1 MNQPSDSLLPV
12 ASCLLPCAAHQ
23 IIAWDNL
30 DPDWQAKIKSISN
43 HNPPYFISP
52 DDQVILSEV
61 IEYANK
67 HQYSILTCGQGSKL
81 NWGGKLSKPVELVVS
96 TQKLN
101 RIVEHALEDLTVT
114 VEAGVKLV
122 DLQQILQQAKQFLP
136 LDPSYPE
143 TATIGGIIATADSGS
158 WRQRYG
164 GVRDLLLGIS
174 FVRADGKIASAG
186 GRVVKNVA
194 GYDLMKLF
202 TGSYGTL
209 GIISQATF
217 RVYPI
222 PEASLTIILTGE
234 LNHLNQAR
242 QIIINSGLTPTAID
256 FISATVVKALDISSH
271 PGLIL
276 RWQTIPESI
285 NQQVQQ
291 IETIAKELNLSSL
304 TYQDEPEKNLWQ
316 RLTKIK
322 ESPNLITCKIGL
334 MPNKVG
340 EFLQEYAQLT
350 NNQSLAIIHARSG
363 LGTIAFS
370 QWQPEIR
377 RICEN
382 KQGFLTILTAPN
394 TLKENTDIWGYTG
407 NGLTIM
413 EKLKTQFD
421 PNYILN
427 PGRFLGN
434 I

>member
-1 MNQPSDSLLPV
+1 MKQLTNLSGDVIP
-12 ASCLLPCAAHQ
+12 
-23 IIAWDNL
+23 WDDL
-30 DPDWQAKIKSISN
+30 ESHWQAKIKPICPN
-43 HNPPYFISP
+43 NPPYFISP
-52 DDQVILSEV
+52 DTQNALSQVV
-61 IEYANK
+61 EYANQ

-81 NWGGKLSKPVELVVS
+81 DWGGLLRKPVALVVS

-101 RIVEHALEDLTVT
+101 RIVEHATEDLTVT
-114 VEAGVKLV
+114 VEAGVKLA
-122 DLQQILQQAKQFLP
+122 DLQQTLQQANQFLP
-136 LDPSYPE
+136 IDPSYPE
-143 TATIGGIIATADSGS
+143 TATIGGLIATADSGS

-164 GVRDLLLGIS
+164 GVRDLLLGIT

-209 GIISQATF
+209 GVISQVTL

-222 PEASLTIILTGE
+222 PSASLTIILTGE
-234 LNHLNQAR
+234 LNYLNQAR
-242 QIIINSGLTPTAID
+242 QIILNSGLTPTVID
-256 FISATVVKALDISSH
+256 FISATVVKQLEISSS

-285 NQQVQQ
+285 NQQLQQ
-291 IETIAKELNLSSL
+291 IQTIAKGCNLTSQ
-304 TYQDEPEKNLWQ
+304 TYQDELENNLWQ
-316 RLTKIK
+316 RLRKIK
-322 ESPNLITCKIGL
+322 ESPNLITCKIGVI
-334 MPNKVG
+334 PNRIG
-340 EFLQEYAQLT
+340 EFMQEYARLT
-350 NNQSLAIIHARSG
+350 NNQGIAIIHAFSG
-363 LGTIAFS
+363 LGKIAFGE
-370 QWQPEIR
+370 WQAEMR

-394 TLKENTDIWGYTG
+394 SLKENTDVWGYTG

-421 PNYILN
+421 PNRILN

>member
-1 MNQPSDSLLPV
+1 MKQLTNLAGD
-12 ASCLLPCAAHQ
+12 

-30 DPDWQAKIKSISN
+30 DSDWQAKIKPISSN
-43 HNPPYFISP
+43 NPPYFISP
-52 DDQVILSEV
+52 DDQVALSEV
-61 IEYANK
+61 IGYANK
-67 HQYSILTCGQGSKL
+67 HQYSVLICGQGSKL
-81 NWGGKLSKPVELVVS
+81 NWGKKLSKPVELVVS

-101 RIVEHALEDLTVT
+101 RIVEHASEDLTIT
-114 VEAGVKLV
+114 VEAGVKIV

-143 TATIGGIIATADSGS
+143 TATIGGMIATADSGS

-174 FVRADGKIASAG
+174 FIRADGKIASAG

-209 GIISQATF
+209 GVISQATF
-217 RVYPI
+217 RIYPI

-256 FISATVVKALDISSH
+256 FISATVVKELDISSQT
-271 PGLIL
+271 GLIL
-276 RWQTIPESI
+276 RLQTIPESI
-285 NQQVQQ
+285 NQQLQQ
-291 IETIAKELNLSSL
+291 IETIAKELNFLSFI
-304 TYQDEPEKNLWQ
+304 YQDEPEKNLWQ
-316 RLTKIK
+316 RLIKIK

-334 MPNKVG
+334 IPNRVR

-350 NNQSLAIIHARSG
+350 NNQGIAIIHARSG
-363 LGTIAFS
+363 LGTIAFC

-394 TLKENTDIWGYTG
+394 ALKENTDIWGYTG

-413 EKLKTQFD
+413 EKIKTQFD